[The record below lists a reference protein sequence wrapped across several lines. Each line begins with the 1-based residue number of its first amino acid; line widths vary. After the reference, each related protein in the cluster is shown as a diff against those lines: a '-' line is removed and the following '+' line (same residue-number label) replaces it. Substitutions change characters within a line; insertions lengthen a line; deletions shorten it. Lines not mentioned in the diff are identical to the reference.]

1 MIAGDPSEEP
11 VGLREQK
18 KQQAR
23 VAISA
28 AAIEL
33 CRKHGFDSVTIDRIA
48 ERAGVSRRTYFRYFS
63 TKEMALLDRRLRQL
77 EAFRAQL
84 ADAPPDASAMS
95 VVTEALRS
103 LANDYRKNRTR
114 ILEERRLFAVS
125 PEVATK
131 DLAIDRELERAIA
144 EAVVPRTAGRHK
156 QRSARFFAAAAIG
169 VVRAL
174 LDEWEETKGELDLV
188 KVGEPALESLAGL
201 LK

>member
-1 MIAGDPSEEP
+1 MTAEPGEEL

-23 VAISA
+23 TAISV

-63 TKEMALLDRRLRQL
+63 TKEMALLDRRSRQL
-77 EAFRAQL
+77 EAFRASL
-84 ADAPPDASAMS
+84 AEAHSDATAID

-103 LANDYRKNRTR
+103 LAVDYRKNRTR
-114 ILEERRLFAVS
+114 ILEERRLFAAS
-125 PEVATK
+125 ADVAAK
-131 DLAIDRELERAIA
+131 DLAIDREFERAIA
-144 EAVVPRTAGRHK
+144 DAVESRITGRL
-156 QRSARFFAAAAIG
+156 RRRAARFFAAAAMG

-188 KVGEPALESLAGL
+188 RVGEPALASLAGL
-201 LK
+201 L